1 MMSKTHLTVGM
12 ATALALSTIST
23 PTECVAALAGG
34 AIGGVLADVDI
45 IKDDYKSDALIG
57 ELLAAGITAIVAIID
72 YIFNWGICR
81 YIIKNKITSIVG
93 LISLAVLWI
102 VGFSKDH
109 RSFTHSIFAM
119 MLYSGSIALVYP
131 SMGTACLLGYL
142 SHLLLDIMNK
152 KKIQLLFPKKGGIC
166 FGWCYANKV
175 ANKIFMILG
184 FIATILLLIYRIV
197 IM

>member
-12 ATALALSTIST
+12 ATALALSAINT
-23 PTECVAALAGG
+23 PTECAVALAGG

-45 IKDDYKSDALIG
+45 LKNDYKSDALIG
-57 ELLAAGITAIVAIID
+57 ELLAVGITVIVVGID
-72 YIFNWGICR
+72 YILNWGICR
-81 YIIKNKITSIVG
+81 YIIGSQITSIVG

-102 VGFSKDH
+102 VGFLKNH

-131 SMGTACLLGYL
+131 HMGIACLWGYL

-152 KKIQLLFPKKGGIC
+152 KKIQLFFPKKGGIC
-166 FGWCYANKV
+166 FGWFYANKV
-175 ANKIFMILG
+175 ANKVFMVLG
-184 FIATILLLIYRIV
+184 FIATILLLIYKIV
-197 IM
+197 TI

>member
-12 ATALALSTIST
+12 ATALALSTINT
-23 PTECVAALAGG
+23 PTECAVALAGG

-45 IKDDYKSDALIG
+45 LKDDYKSDALIG
-57 ELLAAGITAIVAIID
+57 ELLAVGITAIVVGID
-72 YIFNWGICR
+72 YILNWGICR
-81 YIIKNKITSIVG
+81 YIIGNQITSTVG

-102 VGFSKDH
+102 VGFSKEH

-119 MLYSGSIALVYP
+119 MLYSYSIALVYP
-131 SMGTACLLGYL
+131 QMGTACLLGYL

-166 FGWCYANKV
+166 FGWCYANKA
-175 ANKIFMILG
+175 ANKVFMVLG
-184 FIATILLLIYRIV
+184 AIATILLLIDKIV
-197 IM
+197 TI